1 MNIKLLD
8 DLHLEHWRDH
18 DEFIGTVS
26 ADDCDVLILAG
37 DIDAGWHIGET
48 LDKFC
53 AKFPQVVFLNG
64 NHEYYNISQEEL
76 YANLSAAEKRNK
88 NLHWL
93 RTDNYTTTIEGKT
106 FHGATGWF
114 RDDPLNQVY
123 HRNMSDFHVIPNL
136 KDWVYDEQKA
146 FQTHLEENLGE
157 GDIVVTHHMP
167 SDLVIHDLF
176 KGSVI
181 NRFFVCDY
189 TELIMDRKPALWL
202 FGHTHM
208 PTDIMI
214 GETRT
219 VCNPRSYPGEF
230 EYTPF
235 NPNLVIEV

>member
-1 MNIKLLD
+1 
-8 DLHLEHWRDH
+8 
-18 DEFIGTVS
+18 
-26 ADDCDVLILAG
+26 
-37 DIDAGWHIGET
+37 
-48 LDKFC
+48 
-53 AKFPQVVFLNG
+53 
-64 NHEYYNISQEEL
+64 
-76 YANLSAAEKRNK
+76 
-88 NLHWL
+88 
-93 RTDNYTTTIEGKT
+93 
-106 FHGATGWF
+106 
-114 RDDPLNQVY
+114 
-123 HRNMSDFHVIPNL
+123 MSDFHVIPNL

-214 GETRT
+214 GETRYSVVAYSGNPFTKSGRGPLLCRPENIKT
-219 VCNPRSYPGEF
+219 VCLCVNYAETF
-230 EYTPF
+230 
-235 NPNLVIEV
+235 LLAQ